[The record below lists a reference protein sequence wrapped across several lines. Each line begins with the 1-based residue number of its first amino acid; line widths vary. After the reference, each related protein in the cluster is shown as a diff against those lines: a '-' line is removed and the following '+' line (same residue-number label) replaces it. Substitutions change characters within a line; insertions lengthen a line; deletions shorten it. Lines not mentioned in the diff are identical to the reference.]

1 MKKTVLVRRSK
12 LCYPY
17 LNDGEAGEIRINSA
31 KLRLYVNYEVE
42 VRIFKKNNIVH
53 QLSKNEKIK

>member
-42 VRIFKKNNIVH
+42 VRIFKKKY
-53 QLSKNEKIK
+53 SSPTFKKNEKIK